1 MYFILLDISCSM
13 SKRDLDWFFWE
24 VIPIVN
30 FTYIAFVFVVFT
42 PKIFLLFVI
51 DLPIE
56 MTSKISPLPLP
67 KILSRLVERSVIRV
81 EDKFDRRWQSRFRE
95 KKNWHLLRGES
106 FLSLLATRHDE
117 TRTRSSRSII
127 LDRYIESCS
136 S

>member
-1 MYFILLDISCSM
+1 MQYVQKGSWLT
-13 SKRDLDWFFWE
+13 FFWE

-42 PKIFLLFVI
+42 PRIFLLFVI

-117 TRTRSSRSII
+117 TRTRFSLSII